1 MNIFTGM
8 AQFAPDDFM
17 TTQSSSIGA
26 WGWRN
31 LIFVYV
37 IISPSCKRQLHP
49 YFKYCLFLTDSDVTS
64 HSGLCCIPSQ
74 EKQTIS
80 CHHPSIHTRTQK
92 NINSCQQINIPRQVR
107 LLLLIYIPLNGLLFL
122 VLLEDTQFQESW
134 KYRNDSCGNA
144 SFEH

>member
-8 AQFAPDDFM
+8 AQFVLDDFM

-37 IISPSCKRQLHP
+37 IILPSCKRQLHP
-49 YFKYCLFLTDSDVTS
+49 YFKYCLFLTDSR
-64 HSGLCCIPSQ
+64 
-74 EKQTIS
+74 
-80 CHHPSIHTRTQK
+80 CHFTLRAVLYTQPGKTDNILPLSSIHTRTQK

-122 VLLEDTQFQESW
+122 VLLEDTQFQES
-134 KYRNDSCGNA
+134 
-144 SFEH
+144 